1 MLIGVLLPSIA
12 KILNFLGH
20 DYNAVFV
27 NSILDTSHPNS
38 RQIPINIWKTSTVVN
53 FRNDLFAL
61 INTNYVR
68 DTIFLTLHLGRNSF
82 SFTHC
87 LLSSSKRPLFNYI
100 HFRRFFSI
108 LKKEV
113 FHFCNTKKTH
123 FRKDFII
130 QVEMHKC
137 LLIVPCHL
145 FQKFHLS
152 LEIHFYD

>member
-20 DYNAVFV
+20 DYNAVFL

-53 FRNDLFAL
+53 FRNDLYAL

-100 HFRRFFSI
+100 HFRRFFFYFKKGSI
-108 LKKEV
+108 SFLQHEK
-113 FHFCNTKKTH
+113 NT
-123 FRKDFII
+123 
-130 QVEMHKC
+130 
-137 LLIVPCHL
+137 
-145 FQKFHLS
+145 FQKRFHHSS
-152 LEIHFYD
+152 LNA